1 MKQLLWILLL
11 GLIAWGGQ
19 EVEVQ
24 NEAPTRQT
32 ISVVDGLERW
42 GKVMVEQ
49 SLMLPTL
56 TPNISRTITSIRT
69 ASSLRMADERLKRNA
84 PIKSEGHLQP
94 LPSSRPGLRF
104 QGGFY
109 RFGAA
114 TQHRTTLTVGQLC
127 RLII

>member
-32 ISVVDGLERW
+32 ISVAEGLERW
-42 GKVMVEQ
+42 GEVMVEQ

-56 TPNISRTITSIRT
+56 TPNLSRSISSIRT
-69 ASSLRMADERLKRNA
+69 TPSIRMADERLKRTA

-94 LPSSRPGLRF
+94 KPSCRPGLRF

-114 TQHRTTLTVGQLC
+114 TQHRSTRTVGQLC

>member
-11 GLIAWGGQ
+11 GLIAWSGQ

-32 ISVVDGLERW
+32 ISVAEGLERW
-42 GKVMVEQ
+42 GEVMVEQ

-56 TPNISRTITSIRT
+56 TPNLPRT
-69 ASSLRMADERLKRNA
+69 ASMVRMADERLKRTA

-94 LPSSRPGLRF
+94 MPSSRPGLHF

-114 TQHRTTLTVGQLC
+114 TQHRSTRTVGQLC

>member
-32 ISVVDGLERW
+32 ISVAEGLERW
-42 GKVMVEQ
+42 GEVMVEQ

-56 TPNISRTITSIRT
+56 TPNLSRSISSIRT
-69 ASSLRMADERLKRNA
+69 TPSIRMADERLKRNA

-94 LPSSRPGLRF
+94 MPSSRPGLRF

-114 TQHRTTLTVGQLC
+114 TQHRSTRTVGQLC